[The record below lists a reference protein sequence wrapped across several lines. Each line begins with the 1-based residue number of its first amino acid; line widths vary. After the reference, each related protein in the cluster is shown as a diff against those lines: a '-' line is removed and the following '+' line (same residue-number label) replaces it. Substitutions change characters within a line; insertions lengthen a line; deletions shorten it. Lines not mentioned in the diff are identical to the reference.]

1 MASVFSNAAPS
12 AAANDAANRQADR
25 RKHPRN
31 LLVLLA
37 SVGVLGAIAAALP
50 YSHWTPNQTS
60 GTTAS
65 GATHASVAAATQC
78 LKARRALVT
87 PSGGRDFPTATGIR
101 ASFALL
107 PTRALDSAILY
118 FEPDNATAHRDLAGL
133 AARQKQNLSSSAFK
147 SYFQIKN
154 DVVVFWENPKAA
166 LASRSAVLGCL
177 S

>member
-12 AAANDAANRQADR
+12 AAANDAANGEADR
-25 RKHPRN
+25 RKRRRN
-31 LLVLLA
+31 VLVLLA
-37 SVGVLGAIAAALP
+37 SVGVLGVIAAALA
-50 YSHWTPNQTS
+50 YSHWNPNQTT

-65 GATHASVAAATQC
+65 GATHASVTAATQC

-87 PSGGRDFPTATGIR
+87 PTGGRDFPTATGIR

-118 FEPDNATAHRDLAGL
+118 FEPDNATARRDLAGL
-133 AARQKQNLSSSAFK
+133 AARQKQNPSSSAFK

-154 DVVVFWENPKAA
+154 NVVVFWENSKAVP
-166 LASRSAVLGCL
+166 ASRSAVLGCL